1 MSLTHSQR
9 SRLGA
14 HGIAAMVA
22 AMGPTLVGMTAIPR
36 EPELPA
42 VDPRLL
48 FSSRTGSGNLGRP
61 PWVFGNPGTRQRKR
75 RKYAASRRG

>member
-14 HGIAAMVA
+14 HAIASMVL
-22 AMGPTLVGMTAIPR
+22 AMGSNQLASMATVNSR
-36 EPELPA
+36 EDTPHFVPMIA
-42 VDPRLL
+42 
-48 FSSRTGSGNLGRP
+48 RTGGGNLGRP
-61 PWVFGNPGTRQRKR
+61 PWVVGNPGTRQRKR

>member
-14 HGIAAMVA
+14 HAIASMVL
-22 AMGPTLVGMTAIPR
+22 AMGSNQLAGMATVNSSGEAPR
-36 EPELPA
+36 FAPMIA
-42 VDPRLL
+42 
-48 FSSRTGSGNLGRP
+48 RTGSGNLGRP